1 MLVELCVRNLGVISD
16 VRIPLGDG
24 LVALTGETGAGKT
37 MVVEALAL
45 LSGARPDS
53 ARVRHGADEAT
64 VEGLFAAGD
73 EEHVLRRVVPAT
85 GRSRAYV
92 DGELVTAA
100 SLGELAASMVEL
112 NGQHAQQELL
122 RAGSQRRALD
132 RFCGVD
138 RSDLL
143 ALRDAVRAVDRELEE
158 LGGDDAAVRR
168 EAELLRHQIEEIDG
182 VAPGVDE
189 DAALAS
195 EEDLLVGAVEHRA
208 AGERAVELIGS
219 EGAASEQ
226 LAAAATLLQGR
237 EVFAPVA
244 TRLSEL
250 AIELDDVV
258 SELRGIAETVEPDT
272 ERLEQIR
279 HRRHQLAT
287 LRRKYGDR
295 LVDVIAA
302 ADDAR
307 ARLEVLE
314 SLDDRREQLLARRS
328 ELIVRLEA
336 EGRRIGTV
344 RRTATDRLAA
354 RVGDVLAEL
363 AMPHAALEVVVE
375 DTEAFPHAGE
385 SVEIRLAAAPGSP
398 AGPLQRV
405 ASGGELSRV
414 MMALRLVLSG
424 GPPTMVFDE
433 IDAGVGGEAA
443 LAVGRCLAE
452 LAADHQVLVVT
463 HLPQVAAHADHQLRV
478 AKHVDG
484 TVTVTTV
491 EPVEDDE
498 RVVELSRM
506 LSGSPSSATA
516 REHASELLEVAARAR
531 GR

>member
-1 MLVELCVRNLGVISD
+1 MLVELCVRNLGVISE

-37 MVVEALAL
+37 MVVEAMAL
-45 LSGARPDS
+45 LGGARPDPG
-53 ARVRHGADEAT
+53 RVRHGADEAV
-64 VEGLFAAGD
+64 VEGLFAVGE
-73 EEHVLRRVVPAT
+73 EEHVLRRVVPAV

-100 SLGELAASMVEL
+100 RLGELADSMVEL

-122 RAGSQRRALD
+122 RSGSQRRALD
-132 RFCGVD
+132 RYSGAE
-138 RSDLL
+138 RATLL
-143 ALRDAVRAVDRELEE
+143 SLRDELRSLDRRLDE

-168 EAELLRHQIEEIDG
+168 EAELLRHQIDEIAA
-182 VAPGVDE
+182 VAPIVDE
-189 DAALAS
+189 EADLAS
-195 EEDLLVGAVEHRA
+195 EEDLLVGAVEHRS
-208 AGERAVELIGS
+208 AGERAVELIGG
-219 EGAASEQ
+219 EGAAADR
-226 LAAAATLLQGR
+226 LAKASSLLQGR

-244 TRLSEL
+244 SRLSQL
-250 AIELDDVV
+250 AIELDDVM
-258 SELRGIAETVEPDT
+258 SELRAIAEGVEPDT
-272 ERLEQIR
+272 ERLEQVR
-279 HRRHQLAT
+279 GRRHQLAT
-287 LRRKYGDR
+287 LRRKYGADLAAV
-295 LVDVIAA
+295 LVAADEAA
-302 ADDAR
+302 ARLTELDSIDERR
-307 ARLEVLE
+307 AE
-314 SLDDRREQLLARRS
+314 LLARRD
-328 ELIVRLEA
+328 ELSSLLED
-336 EGRRIGTV
+336 EGRRVGAI
-344 RRTATDRLAA
+344 RRGATDRLAA
-354 RVGDVLAEL
+354 DVGAVLAEL
-363 AMPHAALEVVVE
+363 AMPHARVEVAVE
-375 DTEAFPHAGE
+375 DTEAFPYAGE
-385 SVEIRLAAAPGSP
+385 SVEIHLAAAPGAP

-443 LAVGRCLAE
+443 LAVGRCLAQ
-452 LAADHQVLVVT
+452 LADDRQVLVVT

-491 EPVEDDE
+491 EPVEDDD

-516 REHASELLEVAARAR
+516 REHASELLAVAARAR